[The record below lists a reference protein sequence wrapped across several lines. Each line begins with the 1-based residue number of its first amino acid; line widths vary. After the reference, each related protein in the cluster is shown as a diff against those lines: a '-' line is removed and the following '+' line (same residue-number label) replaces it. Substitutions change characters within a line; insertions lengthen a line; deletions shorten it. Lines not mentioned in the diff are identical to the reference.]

1 MQSSFLL
8 SLLETIVGLLLA
20 RLDKSLEI
28 LLPDSVNC
36 GDKSNRFKTK
46 RKQEF
51 KSKQKNKRVRFSKK
65 LKKSEVNCKTYL

>member
-20 RLDKSLEI
+20 RLDNLLEI
-28 LLPDSVNC
+28 LLPDSVIC

-51 KSKQKNKRVRFSKK
+51 KSKQKNKWVRFSKK
-65 LKKSEVNCKTYL
+65 LKKS